1 MDGTLIKTK
10 SGNVFAK
17 DFDDW
22 QIWST
27 EVPRKLQHLN
37 DKGFKMV
44 IFTNQASISKGKMRI
59 EDFKVILLK
68 NCVILKVINDM
79 I

>member
-10 SGNVFAK
+10 SGNVFPK

-22 QIWST
+22 QVWST
-27 EVPRKLQHLN
+27 EVPRKLQALN
-37 DKGFKMV
+37 DKGFKIV

-59 EDFKVILLK
+59 EDFKVRIRK
-68 NCVILKVINDM
+68 I
-79 I
+79 